1 MRAESAPITKGSAAG
16 NGSRPFC
23 DREIN
28 PDPVDGGKVDT
39 AQHRIGQ
46 QGNQHGAEI
55 EPIGRDLP
63 GITGS
68 ADYHI
73 QPDGVVGVGQ
83 QSHKAVLHNVQD
95 HKGRDAHQR
104 KMLLELMPDH
114 AGGIQAQD
122 GADQRGQ
129 PLDGREQQHKA
140 ADIQNVLQNIC
151 QLPEVAHGTGPVRED
166 AVDVQHPAQE
176 EYTEGKRDDQ
186 DAAQQPHH
194 AGDELGQ
201 DELRR
206 GDRQGV
212 HQITLAP
219 QQVAGEPLDDGECG
233 DDCDGDTQHQ
243 VNGRDDDDGKI
254 RSQRWKAEERPQQCS
269 SSQNGQIQSA
279 VNAAGGLELIL

>member
-1 MRAESAPITKGSAAG
+1 
-16 NGSRPFC
+16 
-23 DREIN
+23 
-28 PDPVDGGKVDT
+28 
-39 AQHRIGQ
+39 
-46 QGNQHGAEI
+46 
-55 EPIGRDLP
+55 
-63 GITGS
+63 
-68 ADYHI
+68 
-73 QPDGVVGVGQ
+73 
-83 QSHKAVLHNVQD
+83 
-95 HKGRDAHQR
+95 
-104 KMLLELMPDH
+104 MLLELMPDH
-114 AGGIQAQD
+114 AGGVQAQD

-140 ADIQNVLQNIC
+140 ADIQNALQNIC

-219 QQVAGEPLDDGECG
+219 QQVAGEPLDDGECS
-233 DDCDGDTQHQ
+233 DDCNGDTQHQ
-243 VNGRDDDDGKI
+243 VNDRDDCDGKI